1 MNAQKEGYKAI
12 IKELPERM
20 TTVLK
25 QIEQLGECTYT
36 ELANAYNINTNL
48 VTNRISDL
56 QKVGLIRK
64 IGTKE
69 CNGRQQTIFKV
80 CSLDEAKKIQKQLY
94 IEYRSKREDL
104 ETDFITLANKTETT
118 KDLIRGKIEYY
129 KTKIDLLM
137 RFAV

>member
-69 CNGRQQTIFKV
+69 CNCF
-80 CSLDEAKKIQKQLY
+80 S
-94 IEYRSKREDL
+94 
-104 ETDFITLANKTETT
+104 
-118 KDLIRGKIEYY
+118 
-129 KTKIDLLM
+129 
-137 RFAV
+137 